1 MHLALAELVAAVKP
15 FDVPHFVTVT
25 SSHDDV
31 DDPGLNDVPATHF
44 SQPEFADDVPA
55 TNPSPVGQFAS
66 LCAAQTNVDDPLE
79 YVPGAHAL
87 QVESAIFVPAT
98 KPWPLGHSL
107 FV

>member
-1 MHLALAELVAAVKP
+1 MAAVKP

-44 SQPEFADDVPA
+44 SQPEFADAVPA
-55 TNPSPVGQFAS
+55 TNPSPPGQFSS
-66 LCAAQTNVDDPLE
+66 LCGVQARLVDPDE
-79 YVPGAHAL
+79 YVPVAHAL

-98 KPWPLGHSL
+98 KPRPIPHAL
-107 FV
+107 FM

>member
-1 MHLALAELVAAVKP
+1 MAAVKP

-25 SSHDDV
+25 SLHEDV

-98 KPWPLGHSL
+98 KPRPIPHAL
-107 FV
+107 FM